1 MFVWMVFQLA
11 LCCVAKAV
19 SACLAMHHGETPKGH
34 TPDARAG
41 HMPGVEECIEG
52 VTTVTSRRRQTVMCQ
67 ALPSVGLS
75 SDGGSLLL
83 YVYWRYLM
91 WGQLVAYQ

>member
-1 MFVWMVFQLA
+1 MFVQMVFQLA

-19 SACLAMHHGETPKGH
+19 SACLAMHHGESPKGH

-52 VTTVTSRRRQTVMCQ
+52 VTTVTSRQTANSNVSGS
-67 ALPSVGLS
+67 ALCRSV
-75 SDGGSLLL
+75 SDDGSLLL